1 MTEMLENIERRMQA
15 RAEKRAAQP
24 RYIIDP
30 VAFFVALIG
39 GPLMVTLATCWI
51 LFIPVIALG
60 LGGPVYLILGTP
72 LLLIHLHRN
81 AGDTGEITFLAFL
94 ANLSLFPLAV
104 VADVLGDPWDLS
116 EGILFYGAFGM
127 IFAPA
132 WAAGF
137 GYVYTRL
144 RRDFYTHPQFI

>member
-24 RYIIDP
+24 RYIVDP

-72 LLLIHLHRN
+72 LLLVHLRRS
-81 AGDTGEITFLAFL
+81 AGDSGDIILLAFL

-104 VADVLGDPWDLS
+104 VANLLGDPWDLS
-116 EGILFYGAFGM
+116 EGILLYGAFGV

-132 WAAGF
+132 WGAGF
-137 GYVYTRL
+137 GYLYNRL
-144 RRDFYTHPQFI
+144 RRDFYAQPQYI